1 MTKDKAY
8 GVNRGDRSCDV
19 DPSGHPRLH
28 LRLGDTAP
36 SPELRQ
42 PRVETLLANLPTRVP
57 RDAAA
62 ALVTRHFF
70 RVSKRSLERWPVSVR
85 LLNGRAHVETAELFE
100 VAQKIFDQAPPIRS
114 GRWTTKSSPD
124 LSC

>member
-1 MTKDKAY
+1 MRSDKGY
-8 GVNRGDRSCDV
+8 GVNRSDRSCDV
-19 DPSGHPRLH
+19 ELSGHPRLH

-36 SPELRQ
+36 APEVRQ
-42 PRVETLLANLPTRVP
+42 PRIDTLLASLPTRVP

-70 RVSKRSLERWPVSVR
+70 RVSRRSLERWPVSVR

-100 VAQKIFDQAPPIRS
+100 VAQRMFDQAPPIRS
-114 GRWTTKSSPD
+114 WRWAAKYSPD
-124 LSC
+124 RSC